1 MICQFFFE
9 NTSYF
14 FFSELNLIRT
24 TKNKDSSKMTNFG
37 IAVTKE
43 NSIIKWPIREVNQI
57 ETNVNFHNE
66 KELDIDFVDLA
77 LGKNHVIIAYN
88 YQTN

>member
-1 MICQFFFE
+1 MICRFFFLKIPH
-9 NTSYF
+9 T
-14 FFSELNLIRT
+14 FFSEFNLIRT
-24 TKNKDSSKMTNFG
+24 TKNKENSKMTNFG

-57 ETNVNFHNE
+57 EANVNFHNE
-66 KELDIDFVDLA
+66 KEIDIDFVDLA